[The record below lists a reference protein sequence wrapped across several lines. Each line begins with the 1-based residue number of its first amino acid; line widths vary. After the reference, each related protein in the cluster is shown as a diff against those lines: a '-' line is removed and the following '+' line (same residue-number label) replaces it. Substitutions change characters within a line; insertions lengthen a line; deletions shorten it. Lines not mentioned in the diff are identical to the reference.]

1 MDDFEF
7 LKEICKFSRRIGEK
21 KSSDCRKAAKYIR
34 YLQLRL
40 QAAEEACLTF
50 YIGRDRIEEAL
61 DNWRKVKEEER

>member
-21 KSSDCRKAAKYIR
+21 KSADYRKAAEYIR

-40 QAAEEACLTF
+40 QAAEEACMTF
-50 YIGRDRIEEAL
+50 YIERDRIEEAL
-61 DNWRKVKEEER
+61 NNWRKVKEER